1 MSVTVDSR
9 KRVRLALVKPGE
21 EYQEE
26 QPRPG
31 LILLRLQKPTE
42 GNPLVSLAADTWER
56 LGPAPEIDYDALP
69 KR

>member
-1 MSVTVDSR
+1 MSVTVDSK
-9 KRVRLALVKPGE
+9 KRVRLARVNPGE
-21 EYQEE
+21 EYAEE

-31 LILLRLQKPTE
+31 LIVLRLQKPTE
-42 GNPLVSLAADTWER
+42 GNPLANLVSDTWEE